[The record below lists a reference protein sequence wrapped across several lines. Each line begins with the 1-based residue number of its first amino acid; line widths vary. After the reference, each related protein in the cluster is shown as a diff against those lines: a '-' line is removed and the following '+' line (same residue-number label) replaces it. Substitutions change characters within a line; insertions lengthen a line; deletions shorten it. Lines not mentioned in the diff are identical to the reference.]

1 MITSRL
7 IAQPQGQMDRYR
19 ASKATLDVAER
30 EYLVKMSAD
39 RNSTLVIWWKH
50 PKADD
55 IVLRAVI

>member
-50 PKADD
+50 MRS
-55 IVLRAVI
+55 I